1 MRYTIRYSRTANH
14 IAGIEARTRTS
25 GQENGGVVGYYAQNA
40 CSALTRGNLAQG
52 KSYDTVAE
60 ALAFLNAS
68 HRKACAKCVAAAE
81 AVLAA

>member
-1 MRYTIRYSRTANH
+1 MSYTIRYNGSTNH
-14 IAGIEARTRTS
+14 IAGIQARTHS
-25 GQENGGVVGYYAQNA
+25 NGQENGGVVGYYAQNA

-81 AVLAA
+81 AALAA